1 MVIPIII
8 GLFTGLFFIIPT
20 IYLLVQ
26 IRLKKRKDIK
36 SSLLIIFLR
45 QNPEASPFGDLR
57 ILLGVF
63 IYWFVIG
70 FVISIIQ
77 IFIYKYIF

>member
-26 IRLKKRKDIK
+26 IRFNKRKDIK

-45 QNPEASPFGDLR
+45 QNPEESLFGDLR

-70 FVISIIQ
+70 FVISGILG
-77 IFIYKYIF
+77 FILGFFF